1 MAFVPAPNIVQVEII
16 GLKDGQIIEN
26 RFHVNVLGEPTSGN
40 LATLNGAVQAW
51 INTHYLPRLP
61 DEVAITEVRLT
72 SLHQQNGIQLSSPMN
87 VTGAGT
93 TGAMPNEVTLC
104 VSLRTGFV
112 GRSARGRFYLLGL
125 PLDVMDTQNRV
136 LAAYRSAVATALQAL
151 ISGINAAGFV
161 MVIVSYITNNAPRV
175 GGPVYFVVS
184 SAVVTDDIVDSQR
197 RRRPGVGQ

>member
-1 MAFVPAPNIVQVEII
+1 MAFVPAPNIVMVEII
-16 GLKDGQIIEN
+16 GQKDGQIIEN

-40 LATLNGAVQAW
+40 LSTLNGAVQAW
-51 INTHYLPRLP
+51 ITASYLPRLP
-61 DEVAITEVRLT
+61 DEVTITEVRLT
-72 SLHQQNGIQLSSPMN
+72 SLHEQNGIQLSSPMSA
-87 VTGAGT
+87 TGAGT

-125 PLDVMDTQNRV
+125 PLDVMLDQNRV
-136 LAAYRSAVATALQAL
+136 LAAYRTAVATALQSL
-151 ISGINAAGFV
+151 ISTIQAAGFV
-161 MVIVSYITNNAPRV
+161 MVIVSYVNNGAPRP